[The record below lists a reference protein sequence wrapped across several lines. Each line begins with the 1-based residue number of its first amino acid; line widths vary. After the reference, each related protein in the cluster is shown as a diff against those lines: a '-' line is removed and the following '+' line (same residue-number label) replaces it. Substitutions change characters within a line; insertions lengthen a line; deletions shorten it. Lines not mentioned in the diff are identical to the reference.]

1 MKDTDTSDEKCLQM
15 PMAVLV
21 NGNSYS
27 AAEFFA
33 AALDE
38 YDWATVVGQPTTGK
52 GNFQYTFEL
61 PDGSGVGLSVGKYY
75 TPNGVC
81 LADVGGLTPEILVEL
96 DEETAAAIYA
106 GTLEPENDPQIQAAL
121 AALAS

>member
-1 MKDTDTSDEKCLQM
+1 M
-15 PMAVLV
+15 PMAVLI

-33 AALDE
+33 AALNE
-38 YDWATVVGQPTTGK
+38 YDWATIVGDPTSGK

-75 TPNGVC
+75 TPHGVS
-81 LADVGGLTPEILVEL
+81 LADQGGLQPEVLVEVS
-96 DEETAAAIYA
+96 DELAAKIYA
-106 GTLEPENDPQIQAAL
+106 DLVPYEEDPQIQAAVK
-121 AALAS
+121 ALTEGTK